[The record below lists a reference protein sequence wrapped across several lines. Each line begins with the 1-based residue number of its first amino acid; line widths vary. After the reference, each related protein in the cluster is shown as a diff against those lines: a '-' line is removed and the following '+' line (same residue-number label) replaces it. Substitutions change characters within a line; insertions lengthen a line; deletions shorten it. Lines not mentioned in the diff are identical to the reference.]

1 MPAAENATP
10 DALLCKPR
18 QVAGV
23 PPGLPGPGNLT
34 LTSKEAI
41 CSSNAHKAA
50 STPTTAPAPVARA
63 RALRGRRI

>member
-34 LTSKEAI
+34 LSSFEVASKACGGLANKGEE
-41 CSSNAHKAA
+41 
-50 STPTTAPAPVARA
+50 P
-63 RALRGRRI
+63 